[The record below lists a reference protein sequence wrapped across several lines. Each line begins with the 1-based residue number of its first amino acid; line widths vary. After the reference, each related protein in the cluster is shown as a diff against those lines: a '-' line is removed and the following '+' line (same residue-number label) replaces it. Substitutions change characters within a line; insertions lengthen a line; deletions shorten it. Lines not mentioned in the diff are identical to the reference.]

1 MKKIIDTRQEKFML
15 NCNFDLIILATP
27 SNFQSKKDCLCS

>member
-15 NCNFDLIILATP
+15 NCNFVLLIIATP
-27 SNFQSKKDCLCS
+27 SNF